1 MITLLKTSMVSIFLF
16 CSDVNGEWDDNDAKV
31 VCRML
36 GHATEGAKVT
46 NGSKFGKLLMDSFAR
61 ERYLPMDFVKC
72 NGSEA
77 SLADCYHNQGLESTG
92 GELINCD
99 DGLAAG
105 VVCPAGS
112 SCYI

>member
-1 MITLLKTSMVSIFLF
+1 MEGPDHSDHSGDYTIKGASMVLIFIF
-16 CSDVNGEWDDNDAKV
+16 YSDVNGEWDDNDAKV

-36 GHATEGAKVT
+36 EHATEGAKAT

-77 SLADCYHNQGLESTG
+77 SLADGW
-92 GELINCD
+92 
-99 DGLAAG
+99 AAG

-112 SCYI
+112 SLIVL